1 MTSNAFLKCR
11 KMQTNFRPSS
21 IAKFQESTTS
31 SNATVVEENDK
42 ISSNYV
48 WKGQE
53 KSSAN
58 L

>member
-1 MTSNAFLKCR
+1 MTSNAFLKSR
-11 KMQTNFRPSS
+11 KMQTDYRPSS

-48 WKGQE
+48 GNGRE
-53 KSSAN
+53 KSSAD

>member
-1 MTSNAFLKCR
+1 
-11 KMQTNFRPSS
+11 MQTNFRPSS

-58 L
+58 LWRNGYPF